1 MMQNAI
7 YQFSLIVGMGTL
19 SVLLIRGYTLMVAL
33 QRSGL
38 VLIIVLIVLVFAANI
53 IKFGIQPGSNLDEMG
68 NDNEEASPP
77 EQIPG
82 GETDE

>member
-1 MMQNAI
+1 MMHSAI

-19 SVLLIRGYTLMVAL
+19 AVLLIRGYSLMIAL

-38 VLIIVLIVLVFAANI
+38 VLIIVLIVLVFSANV
-53 IKFGIQPGSNLDEMG
+53 IKFGIRPGSNLDEVSD
-68 NDNEEASPP
+68 DNEEASPP

-82 GETDE
+82 GGTDE

>member
-19 SVLLIRGYTLMVAL
+19 AVLLIRGYTLMVAL

-53 IKFGIQPGSNLDEMG
+53 IKFGIQPGSNLDEVS
-68 NDNEEASPP
+68 NEDEEAVPP

-82 GETDE
+82 GGTDK